1 MIIKCIWKL
10 TRIIDWDRKA
20 KEFMLNKLGISSY
33 FLQGSVILLENLR
46 FHLEEE
52 GKGVDND
59 GNKV

>member
-1 MIIKCIWKL
+1 MIS
-10 TRIIDWDRKA
+10 
-20 KEFMLNKLGISSY
+20 KLGISSY